1 MMRLSVMVAC
11 VAILVSACSG
21 AGASSP
27 SQTSTPP
34 VPTTD
39 LLRRSD
45 EVMKAL
51 RYFKVSVDVR
61 PTASTDPPYRY
72 QDEFLGARC
81 IRSTYTGSTNLP
93 RGDCPCGWSEFV
105 YADMQYRDRASGGL
119 IGGLPFGGATVAT
132 DVQLLR
138 SETFDGHRAF
148 VISYQFKVQ
157 TEEGAV
163 NIYRKEWLDAES
175 LLLLRQEQ
183 DDDDRFGVRPHVV
196 AVLSD
201 FDAPSQAGCLG

>member
-1 MMRLSVMVAC
+1 MFAVLLLVAMALLQVGC
-11 VAILVSACSG
+11 DRQAQSIPNAAPIPA
-21 AGASSP
+21 AG
-27 SQTSTPP
+27 
-34 VPTTD
+34 

-45 EVMKAL
+45 EAMKAL
-51 RYFKVSVDVR
+51 RYFEVSVDVR
-61 PTASTDPPYRY
+61 PTASRDLPYQY
-72 QDEFLGARC
+72 EVEFLSARC
-81 IRSTYTGSTNLP
+81 IRTTYTGSSSLP
-93 RGDCPCGWSEFV
+93 RGDCPCGWSEV
-105 YADMQYRDRASGGL
+105 AYAGMQYRDRAFGGL

-138 SETFDGHRAF
+138 TETLHGHRAF

-163 NIYRKEWLDAES
+163 NIYRREWLDAES

-201 FDAPSQAGCLG
+201 FDAPRPAGCLD

>member
-1 MMRLSVMVAC
+1 MFAVLMLVA
-11 VAILVSACSG
+11 VALLQAACNDHV
-21 AGASSP
+21 ASIP
-27 SQTSTPP
+27 KTSP
-34 VPTTD
+34 VPAAG

-45 EVMKAL
+45 EAMKAL

-61 PTASTDPPYRY
+61 PTASSDPPYHY

-81 IRSTYTGSTNLP
+81 IRSTYPGSSSLP
-93 RGDCPCGWSEFV
+93 RGDCPCGWSELP
-105 YADMQYRDRASGGL
+105 YSDQQYRDRASGGL
-119 IGGLPFGGATVAT
+119 IGGVPFGGATVAT

-163 NIYRKEWLDAES
+163 NVYRKEWLDAES
-175 LLLLRQEQ
+175 LRLLRQDQ
-183 DDDDRFGVRPHVV
+183 HDDDRFGVRPQVV
-196 AVLSD
+196 AVLSG
-201 FDAPSQAGCLG
+201 FDVPRPAGCLD